1 MRLDPPGAGAASP
14 PDHPSP
20 ARQGGWLAGL
30 ATAAICTVVGT
41 LLTALPW
48 LPLWEQNSLS
58 GTSQTWYAIWMNT
71 YLRGAVSGIGVLNL
85 YISFLE
91 LLALLRRIWKN

>member
-1 MRLDPPGAGAASP
+1 MASP
-14 PDHPSP
+14 PAQSSP

-41 LLTALPW
+41 LLAMLPW
-48 LPLWEQNSLS
+48 LPIWEQNSFS
-58 GTSQTWYAIWMNT
+58 GTSQTWYSIWMNT
-71 YLRGAVSGIGVLNL
+71 YFRGAVTGVGVLNL

-91 LLALLRRIWKN
+91 VFALTRRIWKD